1 MSTTTEPA
9 VVNVEAMNRTP
20 WKQKSPSVIR
30 SGILASIFPAI
41 MALGISQ
48 IFHLAGF
55 ITITLVFL
63 PLQCL
68 FAGIAGYRVRGRVG
82 IPDALLSVA
91 VYFAVALVVILL
103 GSIVQTLIV
112 RGSHALRPS
121 FIFQNNHYVSIA
133 TPLSYGGAGH
143 AVLGT
148 FIVVGLSTIITVPFG
163 IAIAIYLTETN
174 GKLRGFVRTIVQS
187 MSGLPSIVSGLF
199 IYAAL
204 ILSGVSAQIGFT
216 GSLALSLLMLP
227 TVART
232 AEEVLKLVPG
242 ELRWAAVALGA
253 SRKAAFFQVILPA
266 ARAGIVT
273 AILLGIARVIG
284 ETAPLLM
291 TTIPTSDTNLNPFSG
306 QITLMPTYVYRY
318 VTDSHDIL
326 QHRAWAASLLM
337 MIIVGLIFAA
347 ARVATGRS
355 GLKK

>member
-1 MSTTTEPA
+1 MSLVADKTDVAPI
-9 VVNVEAMNRTP
+9 NRTP
-20 WKQKSPSVIR
+20 WKQKSSGVLKSVVF
-30 SGILASIFPAI
+30 ASTIPALI
-41 MALGISQ
+41 AIAVSQ
-48 IFHLAGF
+48 VFHLAGF
-55 ITITLVFL
+55 VTLTLVFL
-63 PLQCL
+63 PAQCL
-68 FAGIAGYRVRGRVG
+68 LAGLAGYRVRGRVG

-121 FIFQNNHYVSIA
+121 FIFQNNHYISLG
-133 TPLSYGGAGH
+133 TPLTYGGAGH
-143 AVLGT
+143 AVVGT
-148 FIVVGLSTIITVPFG
+148 VIVVGLSTIITVPFG

-174 GKLRGFVRTIVQS
+174 GKLRSFVRTIVQS

-204 ILSGVSAQIGFT
+204 ILSGISSQIGFT

-232 AEEVLKLVPG
+232 AEEVLKLVPSD
-242 ELRWAAVALGA
+242 LRWAAVALGA

-273 AILLGIARVIG
+273 AILLGVARVIG

-291 TTIPTSDTNLNPFSG
+291 TTIPTAETNLNPFSG

-318 VTDSHDIL
+318 VTDSHDSL

-347 ARVATGRS
+347 ARIATGRS

>member
-1 MSTTTEPA
+1 MSENLITRPTNA
-9 VVNVEAMNRTP
+9 TP
-20 WKQKSPSVIR
+20 WQSTSKSRQISIL
-30 SGILASIFPAI
+30 LASIFPALI
-41 MALGISQ
+41 AFGLGSV
-48 IFHLAGF
+48 FHLAGL
-55 ITITLVFL
+55 ISLTLIFL

-91 VYFAVALVVILL
+91 VYFAVALVLILL
-103 GSIVQTLIV
+103 GSIAQTLIV
-112 RGSHALRPS
+112 RGSHALSLS
-121 FIFQNNHYVSIA
+121 FITQNNHFVSLS
-133 TPLSYGGAGH
+133 TPLNYGGAGH

-148 FIVVGLSTIITVPFG
+148 LLVVGLATLITVPFG

-187 MSGLPSIVSGLF
+187 MSGLPSIVAGLF

-204 ILSGVSAQIGFT
+204 ILSGVSSQVGFT

-232 AEEVLKLVPG
+232 AEEVLKLVPS

-273 AILLGIARVIG
+273 AILLGVARIIG

-291 TTIPTSDTNLNPFSG
+291 TTIPTADTNVNPFSG
-306 QITLMPTYVYRY
+306 QITTMPTYVYRY
-318 VTDSHDIL
+318 VTDSHDVL

-347 ARVATGRS
+347 ARVATSKS

>member
-1 MSTTTEPA
+1 MTLETSTRPQNATPWLGRSASQTRSILLASVLPA
-9 VVNVEAMNRTP
+9 V
-20 WKQKSPSVIR
+20 I
-30 SGILASIFPAI
+30 AI
-41 MALGISQ
+41 GLSQ
-48 IFHLAGF
+48 TLHIAGL
-55 ITITLVFL
+55 ITVVLVFL
-63 PLQCL
+63 PLQL
-68 FAGIAGYRVRGRVG
+68 IFAATAGYRARGRIGV
-82 IPDALLSVA
+82 PDALLSVA
-91 VYFAVALVVILL
+91 VYFAVALVLILL

-112 RGSHALRPS
+112 RGLHSLRPS
-121 FIFQNNHYVSIA
+121 FILQNNHYVSLG
-133 TPLSYGGAGH
+133 TPLEYGGAGH

-148 FIVVGLSTIITVPFG
+148 LVVVGLSTLITVPFG

-174 GKLRGFVRTIVQS
+174 GRFRGFVRTIVQS

-199 IYAAL
+199 IYAAI
-204 ILSGVSAQIGFT
+204 ILSGISSQIGFT

-242 ELRWAAVALGA
+242 DLRWAAVALGA

-291 TTIPTSDTNLNPFSG
+291 TTIPTTDTNVNPFSG
-306 QITLMPTYVYRY
+306 QITTMPTYVYRY
-318 VTDSHDIL
+318 VTDPHDSL

-337 MIIVGLIFAA
+337 MIIVAIIFIA
-347 ARVATGRS
+347 ARIATTRS

>member
-1 MSTTTEPA
+1 MTTQIKSVPE
-9 VVNVEAMNRTP
+9 NRTP
-20 WKQKSPSVIR
+20 WLGRSSAQNRTIALASVI
-30 SGILASIFPAI
+30 PALI
-41 MALGISQ
+41 A
-48 IFHLAGF
+48 
-55 ITITLVFL
+55 ITLSQAFHIAGVIALVLIFL
-63 PLQCL
+63 PLQL
-68 FAGIAGYRVRGRVG
+68 IFAGVAGYRTRGRIGV
-82 IPDALLSVA
+82 PDALLSVA
-91 VYFAVALVVILL
+91 VYFAVALVLILL

-121 FIFQNNHYVSIA
+121 FILQNNHYVSLG
-133 TPLSYGGAGH
+133 TPLEYGGAGH

-148 FIVVGLSTIITVPFG
+148 LVVVGVSTIITVPFG

-174 GKLRGFVRTIVQS
+174 GRLRGFVRTIVQS

-204 ILSGVSAQIGFT
+204 ILSGVSSQIGFT

-242 ELRWAAVALGA
+242 DLRWAAVALGA

-273 AILLGIARVIG
+273 AILLGVARVIG

-291 TTIPTSDTNLNPFSG
+291 TTIPTTDTNANPFSG
-306 QITLMPTYVYRY
+306 QITTMPTYVYRY
-318 VTDSHDIL
+318 VTDPHDSL

-337 MIIVGLIFAA
+337 MIIVAIIFVA
-347 ARVATGRS
+347 ARIASSRS

>member
-1 MSTTTEPA
+1 MSENLITRPIDS
-9 VVNVEAMNRTP
+9 TP
-20 WKQKSPSVIR
+20 WRRPSKSRQMS
-30 SGILASIFPAI
+30 ILLTSIFPALI
-41 MALGISQ
+41 AFALGSV
-48 IFHLAGF
+48 FHLAGL
-55 ITITLVFL
+55 ISLTLIFL

-91 VYFAVALVVILL
+91 VYFAVALVLILL
-103 GSIVQTLIV
+103 GSIAQTLVV
-112 RGSHALRPS
+112 RGSHALSLS
-121 FIFQNNHYVSIA
+121 FITQNNHYVSLS
-133 TPLSYGGAGH
+133 TPLNYGGAGH

-148 FIVVGLSTIITVPFG
+148 LLVVGLATLITVPFG

-187 MSGLPSIVSGLF
+187 MSGLPSIVAGLF

-204 ILSGVSAQIGFT
+204 ILSGVSSQVGFT

-232 AEEVLKLVPG
+232 AEEVLKLVPS

-273 AILLGIARVIG
+273 AILLGVARVIG

-291 TTIPTSDTNLNPFSG
+291 TTIPTADTNVNPFSG
-306 QITLMPTYVYRY
+306 QITTMPTYVYRY
-318 VTDSHDIL
+318 VTDSHDVL

-347 ARVATGRS
+347 ARVATSKS